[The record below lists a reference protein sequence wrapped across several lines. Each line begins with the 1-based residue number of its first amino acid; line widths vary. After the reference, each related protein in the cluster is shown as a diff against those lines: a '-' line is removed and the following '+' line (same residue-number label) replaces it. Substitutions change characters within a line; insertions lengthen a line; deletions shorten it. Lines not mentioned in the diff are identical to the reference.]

1 MNNVS
6 HGVAVLKNGKGKGR
20 GREGTKEEIRVG
32 YAQDYEG
39 GDIRSRE
46 RHGRRKSPPGEEA
59 VVVKERMR
67 RKMNISRSIDF
78 AYISKIGISI
88 ITTS

>member
-6 HGVAVLKNGKGKGR
+6 HGVAVLKDGKGKGE
-20 GREGTKEEIRVG
+20 GRKRKLELDTHRITKAAIYGRARSTGEGK
-32 YAQDYEG
+32 AL
-39 GDIRSRE
+39 RE
-46 RHGRRKSPPGEEA
+46 RKP
-59 VVVKERMR
+59 VVKERMR